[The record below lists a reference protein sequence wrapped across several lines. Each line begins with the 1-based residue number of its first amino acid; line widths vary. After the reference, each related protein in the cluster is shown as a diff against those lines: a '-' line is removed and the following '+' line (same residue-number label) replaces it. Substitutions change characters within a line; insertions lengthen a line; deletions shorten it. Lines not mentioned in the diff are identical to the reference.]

1 MRRSLASE
9 GTVRVDRPAEGAAC
23 RAGAPEPGVAAGRE
37 PPTAPFLAVTVQR
50 GEGAGDFNFSNVSYL
65 IQRIQNSI

>member
-23 RAGAPEPGVAAGRE
+23 RAGAEARPPAAPRSPGSQQDGSLLLLR
-37 PPTAPFLAVTVQR
+37 F
-50 GEGAGDFNFSNVSYL
+50 
-65 IQRIQNSI
+65 